1 MRVEISV
8 SSTVKNRVYEAAF
21 LTRDPQQVWNEICR
35 GRKAAGLPHIT
46 KVHLEGDK
54 QAFRVGGEKDTVTWL
69 SQRFEQFEAKTAA
82 PAGLKGGKAEGGAR
96 ARAKRE

>member
-8 SSTVKNRVYEAAF
+8 SSTVKNRVYEAAV

-35 GRKAAGLPHIT
+35 GRKAVGVLHIT

-54 QAFRVGGEKDTVTWL
+54 QPFRVGGEKDTVAWL
-69 SQRFEQFEAKTAA
+69 TKRFEAKTAA
-82 PAGLKGGKAEGGAR
+82 PAGLKGEKAEGGERAR
-96 ARAKRE
+96 ARHE